1 MRVAVLI
8 AAALAALLA
17 GNALAADGPVG
28 EWLTEKRDARV
39 RIAPC
44 QDRGDRLCGTITW
57 AQRPPDAPE
66 GPLLDRNNGDPAL
79 RTRPIVGLPLLA
91 GFAQDGENH
100 WGGGTIYDPER
111 ADLQVQDAARRPRP
125 ARGRGLRPVPVQ
137 GRDLDAT
144 GRDRERVRQETGPR
158 REPRSP

>member
-1 MRVAVLI
+1 MCQEKSEIVEAWRCCYGISRAGTRLPGGDSLRVAVLI
-8 AAALAALLA
+8 AAALAVLLA
-17 GNALAADGPVG
+17 SDALAADGPVG

-44 QDRGDRLCGTITW
+44 EDRGDRLCGTITW

-100 WGGGTIYDPER
+100 WGGGTIYDPR
-111 ADLQVQDAARRPRP
+111 
-125 ARGRGLRPVPVQ
+125 
-137 GRDLDAT
+137 
-144 GRDRERVRQETGPR
+144 
-158 REPRSP
+158 

>member
-1 MRVAVLI
+1 LRVAVLI

-28 EWLTEKRDARV
+28 EWLTERRDARV

-44 QDRGDRLCGTITW
+44 EDRGDRLCGTITW

-66 GPLLDRNNGDPAL
+66 GPLLDRNNCDPAL

-100 WGGGTIYDPER
+100 WGGGTIYDPRSGKTYKSRMRLE
-111 ADLQVQDAARRPRP
+111 APDL
-125 ARGRGLRPVPVQ
+125 
-137 GRDLDAT
+137 LDVA
-144 GRDRERVRQETGPR
+144 GCILFLCKGETWTRYGP
-158 REPRSP
+158 